1 MAMGGVHL
9 IKPAERSRPSRS
21 EREPGN
27 AAAAAE
33 SHEPADAGRPE
44 ARGVVAAVSRFF
56 AWIAG
61 ALILFSALLVSTDVV
76 LRGLFNLSALNSFEL
91 STYAF
96 AASVT
101 LGHAYALIARSQIRI
116 EVVYVLF
123 SRKIRNYLDIISI
136 ILLAGSAVML
146 VYFAFRTLQ
155 FSYKIGAHSNSAL
168 AVPLVV
174 PQGIWFFGLA
184 LFALTACWLTVQA
197 LFHLATGRS
206 DRISRNI
213 GVKSPQEEISLQADL
228 IGTLDEAR
236 TARPEEAA
244 GTEGRT
250 RR

>member
-1 MAMGGVHL
+1 MTEPSDLASRGRAGPETIGASTVVRPLH
-9 IKPAERSRPSRS
+9 PAKRDLRD
-21 EREPGN
+21 GN
-27 AAAAAE
+27 
-33 SHEPADAGRPE
+33 GY
-44 ARGVVAAVSRFF
+44 VAPISRFF
-56 AWIAG
+56 AWLAG
-61 ALILFSALLVSTDVV
+61 SLILFSALLVSTDVV
-76 LRGLFNLSALNSFEL
+76 TRGLFNLSALNSFEL

-96 AASVT
+96 AASVS

>member
-1 MAMGGVHL
+1 VHL
-9 IKPAERSRPSRS
+9 IEPAERSRPSRS
-21 EREPGN
+21 EREPGKAS
-27 AAAAAE
+27 AAAA
-33 SHEPADAGRPE
+33 SHEPADAARPE
-44 ARGVVAAVSRFF
+44 AHGAVAGVSRFF
-56 AWIAG
+56 AWVAG

-101 LGHAYALIARSQIRI
+101 LGHAYALISRSHIRI
-116 EVVYVLF
+116 EVAYMQLP
-123 SRKIRNYLDIISI
+123 RRIRDYLDIVSI

-197 LFHLATGRS
+197 LFHLVTGRS

-213 GVKSPQEEISLQADL
+213 GVISPQEEISLQADL
-228 IGTLDEAR
+228 IGSLDDAGA
-236 TARPEEAA
+236 TRPEGAA
-244 GTEGRT
+244 GIGGRT
-250 RR
+250 RQ